1 MTQDTRRKGRP
12 RRNTAKHH
20 AEAVHSRKTSKP
32 DRSTTIMPT
41 TTVQWR
47 AYDRTPG
54 RTVASGRRAKATRTT
69 PPGPA
74 GDEWL
79 TVDEFCAE
87 LKIGRR
93 TFERWRSQG
102 IAPRADRPTRNGPLR
117 MKRSWVDQWVAS
129 RA

>member
-1 MTQDTRRKGRP
+1 
-12 RRNTAKHH
+12 
-20 AEAVHSRKTSKP
+20 
-32 DRSTTIMPT
+32 MPT
-41 TTVQWR
+41 TTMQR
-47 AYDRTPG
+47 RDYDSTP
-54 RTVASGRRAKATRTT
+54 RPTAASRRRATAIRSA
-69 PPGPA
+69 PPRQG

-93 TFERWRSQG
+93 TYERWRSQG

-117 MKRSWVDQWVAS
+117 MKRSWIDQWVAG